1 MRFLILRPDS
11 GIFTV
16 LPPLGLMALAAYFR
30 ENSEHTIRIYEG
42 REKSAE
48 DSDIVAEINDFQ
60 PDVIGISVLTMERI
74 EGHHTANVIKTAFPD
89 KPIIMGGPY
98 PTSEVEEA
106 LENPSVDYVVL
117 GEGEIVGLELIN
129 ALESNSELKNIT
141 GIAFRNNGEIVNN
154 GIADAIQDLD
164 SLPQMAWDMIEL
176 EKYFFNP
183 KRPTPMNL
191 HVKTSRS
198 APILTTRGCPYR
210 CTYCHNLFG
219 KRLRKR
225 SVEHVLT
232 EIKYLKEEKGVQ
244 EIEIVDDVFN
254 LDSDRAIK
262 LADRIIEEKL
272 NLHFSF
278 PNGLRADMMPDNLID
293 KLVEMG
299 TYRIVY
305 AVESGSPQIQK
316 EMRKN
321 LNLDKA
327 RHAIEYTTSKG
338 ISVGGFFILGFLNET
353 EEQAQMTIDFAI
365 ESKLS
370 TASFFILSPFP
381 KTEIYHQAMEAGYNF
396 QDTALTH
403 YYALGT
409 NISKIPDDKLHRM
422 HNRAYRKFYLHPVRL
437 FRFFRTTPW
446 HKFFFR
452 KVWIAL
458 LFFFHNFKAEKR
470 GSLDETSDGKWKRSK
485 YS

>member
-1 MRFLILRPDS
+1 MRVLILRPDS

-30 ENSEHTIRIYEG
+30 EKSRHEVSIFDG
-42 REKSAE
+42 REKSADDKDVLAAIE
-48 DSDIVAEINDFQ
+48 SFK
-60 PDVIGISVLTMERI
+60 PDVIGISVLTMERT
-74 EGHHTANVIKTAFPD
+74 EGHHTAKIIRKAYPD
-89 KPIIMGGPY
+89 KPIVIGGPY
-98 PTSEVEEA
+98 ATSEMEEA
-106 LENPSVDYVVL
+106 LENPAIDFVVL
-117 GEGEIVGLELIN
+117 GEGEIPGLELLN
-129 ALESNSELKNIT
+129 AIEHNTGFENIK
-141 GIAFRNNGEIVNN
+141 GLAYRNQGEIVHN
-154 GIADAIQDLD
+154 GLSEAIQDLD
-164 SLPQMAWDMIEL
+164 SLPQLAWDMIDL
-176 EKYFFNP
+176 ENYFFNP

-191 HVKTSRS
+191 HVKTARS

-225 SVEHVLT
+225 SVEHVMT
-232 EIKYLKEEKGVQ
+232 EIRYLKEVKGVQ

-254 LDSDRAIK
+254 LDNERALE

-272 NLHFSF
+272 NLYFSF
-278 PNGLRADMMPDNLID
+278 PNGLRADMMPDHLID
-293 KLVEMG
+293 RLVEMG

-305 AVESGSPQIQK
+305 AIESGSPQIQK

-321 LNLDKA
+321 LNLNKA
-327 RHAIEYTTSKG
+327 GHAIEYTASKG

-353 EEQAQMTIDFAI
+353 EEQAQMTIDFACN
-365 ESKLS
+365 SRLS

-396 QDTALTH
+396 EDTALTH

-409 NISKIPDDKLHRM
+409 NISRIPDKKLHRM
-422 HNRAYRKFYLHPVRL
+422 HNRAYRRFYLHPLRL
-437 FRFFRTTPW
+437 LRFFRTTPW
-446 HKFFFR
+446 HRFFFR
-452 KVWIAL
+452 KLWIAL

-470 GSLDETSDGKWKRSK
+470 VGLDETSNGKWKRSK